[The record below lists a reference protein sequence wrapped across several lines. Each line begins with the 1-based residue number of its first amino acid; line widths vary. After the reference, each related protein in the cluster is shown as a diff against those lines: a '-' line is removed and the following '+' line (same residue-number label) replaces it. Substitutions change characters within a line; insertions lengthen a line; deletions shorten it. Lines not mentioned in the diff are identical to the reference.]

1 LNEEIHSLE
10 HENKNLLIQLQLL
23 QNHLTSDDSSNETKM
38 KDTVQFNSARHL
50 PEVYRRAFERQSLAY
65 HMNDEKQDESIE
77 LNHEHEEKIF
87 DEVIQELNTLSLDQK
102 DLFDLIG
109 RTITKMNLHL
119 NGSKKLVRE

>member
-1 LNEEIHSLE
+1 
-10 HENKNLLIQLQLL
+10 
-23 QNHLTSDDSSNETKM
+23 
-38 KDTVQFNSARHL
+38 
-50 PEVYRRAFERQSLAY
+50 
-65 HMNDEKQDESIE
+65 MNDEKQDESIE